1 MILIRYFQAINELNI
16 LPLRARGS
24 VPYIRGT
31 AQAFSSFPPIIS
43 RNVGHVIM
51 WSITCIGRERERLNS
66 GAFENEIRQGLADEL
81 LVMAKDLMVFS
92 GMVKYKLPP
101 RVYETL
107 ARAGADIGAY

>member
-1 MILIRYFQAINELNI
+1 
-16 LPLRARGS
+16 
-24 VPYIRGT
+24 
-31 AQAFSSFPPIIS
+31 
-43 RNVGHVIM
+43 M
-51 WSITCIGRERERLNS
+51 WSITCIGYERQKRTFGVYDSEV
-66 GAFENEIRQGLADEL
+66 RQGLADTL

>member
-1 MILIRYFQAINELNI
+1 MLQAINELNI

-24 VPYIRGT
+24 VPYVRSA
-31 AQAFSSFPPIIS
+31 AQAFSSLPPIIS

-51 WSITCIGRERERLNS
+51 WSIACIGHERERLSS
-66 GAFENEIRQGLADEL
+66 GPYENEIRQGLADEL
-81 LVMAKDLMVFS
+81 LLMARDLMIFS

-107 ARAGADIGAY
+107 ARAGAEIGAY

>member
-1 MILIRYFQAINELNI
+1 
-16 LPLRARGS
+16 
-24 VPYIRGT
+24 
-31 AQAFSSFPPIIS
+31 
-43 RNVGHVIM
+43 M
-51 WSITCIGRERERLNS
+51 WSITSIGYERERLSS
-66 GAFENEIRQGLADEL
+66 GAYENETRQGLADEL

>member
-1 MILIRYFQAINELNI
+1 
-16 LPLRARGS
+16 
-24 VPYIRGT
+24 
-31 AQAFSSFPPIIS
+31 
-43 RNVGHVIM
+43 M
-51 WSITCIGRERERLNS
+51 WSITCIGRERGRLNS
-66 GAFENEIRQGLADEL
+66 GVYENEIKQGLAEEL